1 MKAFEITTHSKTGIS
16 IEVPELALREG
27 LVDACLFI
35 PDANNPL
42 SQVMPDTNKKGSGIH
57 IADLPVA
64 GWRPPRNDR

>member
-35 PDANNPL
+35 PNANNPL
-42 SQVMPDTNKKGSGIH
+42 NQVMPDTNKKGS
-57 IADLPVA
+57 VA
-64 GWRPPRNDR
+64 LTGLGQIE